1 MRMSSNH
8 RRISVLQEEAKAI
21 VFPPFSCELIEGILT
36 ATVSELAPVFA
47 ENLKGVSAVFI
58 NTCHGKLKLGVQI
71 SAKGF
76 DVSGVKRYPSKKTCP
91 PYVYPQTYDKTAVGL
106 RDRHNQKA
114 NVYFYSLLGYGKL
127 IPKRE

>member
-8 RRISVLQEEAKAI
+8 GRISVLKEEAKAI
-21 VFPPFSCELIEGILT
+21 VFPPFSCELIEGSSQQ
-36 ATVSELAPVFA
+36 VSELAPVFA
-47 ENLKGVSAVFI
+47 ENLKGVSTVFI

-76 DVSGVKRYPSKKTCP
+76 DVSGVKMYPSKKTRP
-91 PYVYPQTYDKTAVGL
+91 PYVYPQTYDQTAVGL
-106 RDRHNQKA
+106 QDRHNQKA
-114 NVYFYSLLGYGKL
+114 NVYFYFLLGYGKL